1 MIKVLDIDYGN
12 GRVSRKKIQKAVAAL
27 WAQKVAVQ
35 SSGNESG
42 PEVTDPPVK
51 SRKSKKATGTAGA

>member
-12 GRVSRKKIQKAVAAL
+12 GKVSRKKIQKAVAAL
-27 WAQKVAVQ
+27 WARKIAAR

-42 PEVTDPPVK
+42 QEVTDSPVK
-51 SRKSKKATGTAGA
+51 SRKSSNAAGTAGA

>member
-42 PEVTDPPVK
+42 PEVTDPPERETL
-51 SRKSKKATGTAGA
+51 SDS